1 MRCRDAPRLRR
12 EEERRALVAARSE
25 HRQNA
30 GYEAVEAE
38 YQSAMRAYGD
48 DTYFREFAKDCYL
61 AGVSMIPPRR
71 SLRKDFAIR
80 ENKRRLEWREKII
93 DHARQLDAID
103 AQGGFDSSDEFL
115 LPSLGPPEGD
125 THYHRAWIAILEA
138 DRRRLA
144 HVVRRRRLRSS
155 RWLGRTAARYAL
167 ACLWAAVV
175 VVVALELDDKT
186 LQIAMLFPVL
196 ALPAWM
202 KRRAR
207 TKDRFVERVLDIQRE
222 HRMARGNPVETF
234 GPSPARRS
242 PDTSVHQRSTR
253 VPADRALGRNAQPVA
268 HKSIPWARLR

>member
-25 HRQNA
+25 HRQNS

-38 YQSAMRAYGD
+38 YQRAMRAYGD

-61 AGVSMIPPRR
+61 AGVSMIQPRR
-71 SLRKDFAIR
+71 SLRRAFAIR
-80 ENKRRLEWREKII
+80 ENQRRLEWREEII
-93 DHARQLDAID
+93 DHARQLDVID
-103 AQGGFDSSDEFL
+103 GQGGFDSSDEFL
-115 LPSLGPPEGD
+115 LPGLGPPEGD
-125 THYHRAWIAILEA
+125 THYHRAWTAILEA

-144 HVVRRRRLRSS
+144 HIVRRRRLGAS
-155 RWLGRTAARYAL
+155 RWLGRAAARYVL

-175 VVVALELDDKT
+175 VLVALHLDDKT
-186 LQIAMLFPVL
+186 LQIALLFPVL

-222 HRMARGNPVETF
+222 HRMARETLL
-234 GPSPARRS
+234 R
-242 PDTSVHQRSTR
+242 H
-253 VPADRALGRNAQPVA
+253 LGRPLHVDPPTRAFTRDPQDCQLTELLDGTL
-268 HKSIPWARLR
+268 SR

>member
-25 HRQNA
+25 HRQNS

-38 YQSAMRAYGD
+38 YQRAMRAYGD

-61 AGVSMIPPRR
+61 AGVSMIQPRR
-71 SLRKDFAIR
+71 SLRRAFAIR
-80 ENKRRLEWREKII
+80 ENQKRLEWREEII

-103 AQGGFDSSDEFL
+103 RQGGFDSSDEFL
-115 LPSLGPPEGD
+115 PPGLGPPEGD

-144 HVVRRRRLRSS
+144 HIVRRRRLRAS
-155 RWLGRTAARYAL
+155 RWLGRAAARYAL

-186 LQIAMLFPVL
+186 LQDSYAVSGPGAACVDETAGQDEGPVRGTSVGH
-196 ALPAWM
+196 PA
-202 KRRAR
+202 RAP
-207 TKDRFVERVLDIQRE
+207 DG
-222 HRMARGNPVETF
+222 AGNLVETF
-234 GPSPARRS
+234 GPPPSCRS

-253 VPADRALGRNAQPVA
+253 VPADRTSRRNA
-268 HKSIPWARLR
+268 SR